1 MGEELSTGFVNA
13 IMIIV
18 CVALEIC
25 MLVIINDRYVEVNKA
40 DRIVEYSTLSNIQTN
55 LENSGYTV
63 EGIDGGKVFVEVNGR
78 ILEYEV
84 N

>member
-40 DRIVEYSTLSNIQTN
+40 DRIVEYSTLSNVQAN

-63 EGIDGGKVFVEVNGR
+63 EGIDGDKVFIEVNGR
-78 ILEYEV
+78 ILEYEI